1 MNLKSR
7 VATVRAMDEIM
18 RSLNDEN
25 KMMTWL
31 MYGVPDGE
39 IDENTTDEELYWLV
53 EEDKSFADLMY
64 WFIRIMN
71 KVSPNGG
78 MWVDGICSKEED

>member
-1 MNLKSR
+1 MDLKSR
-7 VATVRAMDEIM
+7 VATVRAMDEVI

-39 IDENTTDEELYWLV
+39 IDEDTKDEDLRWLV
-53 EEDKSFADLMY
+53 ESDAGFADLMY

-78 MWVDGICSKEED
+78 MWVDGVCSKEED

>member
-1 MNLKSR
+1 MDLKSR

-39 IDENTTDEELYWLV
+39 IDENTKDEELYWLV

>member
-7 VATVRAMDEIM
+7 VATVRAMDEII

-39 IDENTTDEELYWLV
+39 IDKNTKDEDLRWLV
-53 EEDKSFADLMY
+53 ESDAGFADLMY

-78 MWVDGICSKEED
+78 MWVDGVCSKEEN

>member
-1 MNLKSR
+1 MDLKSR
-7 VATVRAMDEIM
+7 VATVRAMDEVI

-39 IDENTTDEELYWLV
+39 IDENTKDEDLRWLV
-53 EEDKSFADLMY
+53 ESDAGFADLMY

-78 MWVDGICSKEED
+78 MWVDGVCSKEED

>member
-1 MNLKSR
+1 MDLKSR
-7 VATVRAMDEIM
+7 VATVRAMDEVI

-39 IDENTTDEELYWLV
+39 INENTRDEDLRWLV
-53 EEDKSFADLMY
+53 ESDRSFADLMY

-71 KVSPNGG
+71 KVSPNDG
-78 MWVDGICSKEED
+78 MYVDGVCSKEEN

>member
-1 MNLKSR
+1 MDLKSR
-7 VATVRAMDEIM
+7 VATVRAMDEVI

-39 IDENTTDEELYWLV
+39 IDENTKDEDLRWLV
-53 EEDKSFADLMY
+53 ESDAGFADLMY

-71 KVSPNGG
+71 KVSPDGG
-78 MWVDGICSKEED
+78 MWVDGVCSKEED